1 MKQVKVNDVIW
12 SGSSD
17 PCNCSCAVT
26 IWDLIHFLDNQTPSI
41 YLHDFVL
48 KMFDS
53 GRPWLIPGS
62 TRGVA
67 IANCLVQMMKSQ
79 SLKLLGLQICWFMEP
94 MLLSTWI
101 VYSFWICKLNKNNWI
116 WSDST
121 NASFP
126 VQWAAETWNSS
137 ETRYHHQVKY

>member
-1 MKQVKVNDVIW
+1 MRLLQHESYYSRSIW
-12 SGSSD
+12 FDFRSITWSD
-17 PCNCSCAVT
+17 PAAPIHVSAPVLT
-26 IWDLIHFLDNQTPSI
+26 IWDLIHFLDNQTPTI

-62 TRGVA
+62 TRRVA

-79 SLKLLGLQICWFMEP
+79 SLELLGLQLCWFMEP
-94 MLLSTWI
+94 ILL
-101 VYSFWICKLNKNNWI
+101 YSFWNCKLNKNNWI
-116 WSDST
+116 CRSDNT

-126 VQWAAETWNSS
+126 VQWAYETWISS
-137 ETRYHHQVKY
+137 